1 MHVPIWTIILRT
13 KNGNF
18 RLKLNYILTNMK
30 NQNIGTV
37 DDPEKEW
44 TFQLVERLDE
54 VNVLMLY

>member
-18 RLKLNYILTNMK
+18 RLQLNYILTNLK

-37 DDPEKEW
+37 DEPEKEW
-44 TFQLVERLDE
+44 TFQLAERLDE